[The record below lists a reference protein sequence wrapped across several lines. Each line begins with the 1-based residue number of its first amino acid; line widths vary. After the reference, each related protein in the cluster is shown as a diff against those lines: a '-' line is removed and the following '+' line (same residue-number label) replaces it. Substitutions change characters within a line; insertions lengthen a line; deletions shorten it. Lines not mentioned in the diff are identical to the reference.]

1 MDGESD
7 RDGTTRATATRPR
20 ALSEV
25 DVAVDSGNRTRETKM
40 TAVVERVQTLWGST
54 VQFLR
59 EVRVELKKVTWPARN
74 EIIGSTA
81 VVIVASFV
89 VAFFLGFVDLL
100 LQKALGLIIK

>member
-1 MDGESD
+1 
-7 RDGTTRATATRPR
+7 
-20 ALSEV
+20 
-25 DVAVDSGNRTRETKM
+25 M
-40 TAVVERVQTLWGST
+40 TAVVERVQTLWEST

-59 EVRVELKKVTWPARN
+59 EVRVELKKVTWPGRN

-81 VVIVASFV
+81 VVIIASFV